1 MRKLVTNDWVHVSPG
16 LALGDGGGEG
26 GVQLNLHIPFL
37 RGLLLGGSNAKN
49 GVTIKRKNSL

>member
-1 MRKLVTNDWVHVSPG
+1 MRKLVTNDWVHVFPG
-16 LALGDGGGEG
+16 LALEDGGEG
-26 GVQLNLHIPFL
+26 GVQFNLHILFL

>member
-1 MRKLVTNDWVHVSPG
+1 MRKLITNDWVHVSLG
-16 LALGDGGGEG
+16 LALGDGMEG